1 MLAVSIVA
9 MNEDLS
15 VTEVVTSVTVH
26 AQYNFPP
33 AKRVRMRVAV
43 MTFRGKGESLRLNG
57 DI

>member
-26 AQYNFPP
+26 AQYNLPP
-33 AKRVRMRVAV
+33 AKIVRMRAIHIQHLYCTY
-43 MTFRGKGESLRLNG
+43 MYLIHTM
-57 DI
+57 